1 MRGRGSDVQAEARA
15 VNVEHLV
22 TMANQIA
29 DFFDSEAGPEVAPK
43 EIAGHITKFWAP
55 RMRAAYVEH
64 AAAGG
69 AGLRPSALAAA
80 ALLKPVPV
88 PSTAA

>member
-1 MRGRGSDVQAEARA
+1 M
-15 VNVEHLV
+15 NVEHLV

-29 DFFDSEAGPEVAPK
+29 AFFDAEAGPEAAPK

-55 RMRAAYVEH
+55 RMRAAYIEY

-80 ALLKPVPV
+80 SLLSPVKAPA
-88 PSTAA
+88 PTA